1 MDFSTPV
8 FQLTYDQISRYI
20 KPHAWSGLHKSFLDT
35 MGNPHKIRIIGWR
48 HEGVLLL
55 CLRHL
60 TLRFQQPLITAEPK
74 KSFMIKH
81 IHNLLAVMWSVV
93 VTGGH
98 GLVTAISFLRE
109 MWAFLLVTAGH
120 GLVTAKHAGKK
131 QFTQCLQLPWNV
143 ERTHDMNGIK

>member
-8 FQLTYDQISRYI
+8 FQLTYEQISRYI

-98 GLVTAISFLRE
+98 GWSRV
-109 MWAFLLVTAGH
+109 GH
-120 GLVTAKHAGKK
+120 GHFLSAR
-131 QFTQCLQLPWNV
+131 NV
-143 ERTHDMNGIK
+143 GVSFGHGRSRVGHGQACREKAIHPVSSTTMECCNNT